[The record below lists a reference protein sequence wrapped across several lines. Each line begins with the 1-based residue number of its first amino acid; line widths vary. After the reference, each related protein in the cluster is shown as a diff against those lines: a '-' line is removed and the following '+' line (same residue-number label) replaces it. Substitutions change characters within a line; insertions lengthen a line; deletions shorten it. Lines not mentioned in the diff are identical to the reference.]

1 MLPPQVVDT
10 AAFLDVVGGWQQVV
24 LGDTATGLSRLE
36 DGLARVAGAAGM
48 SGGPWREYAEV
59 LMTMPLRRE
68 QAIRI
73 LRWQTA
79 HSAVNTGQSF
89 LSLARALEADGDGVR
104 ARDAYQHVLRLWHL
118 ADPYRQPEIDRATAA
133 LTRLAAEHGKAR

>member
-1 MLPPQVVDT
+1 MLPRQVVDT
-10 AAFLDVVGGWQQVV
+10 AAFHDVVGGWQQLV

-36 DGLARVAGAAGM
+36 DGLERIAGAPGM

-59 LMTMPLRRE
+59 LMTMPSRRD

-79 HSAVNTGQSF
+79 HIAVNSGQSF
-89 LSLARALEADGDGVR
+89 LSLARATGVGRRRCGR
-104 ARDAYQHVLRLWHL
+104 ARRVAACAPPL
-118 ADPYRQPEIDRATAA
+118 APR
-133 LTRLAAEHGKAR
+133 